1 MTEAI
6 ERVPRVSPEWLS
18 LREAADATARAREL
32 IPIVRAHVAG
42 ASPAV
47 IHDFGCGTGSML
59 RWLAPQLTGAQHWIL
74 HDRDPDLLEH
84 TAAGAAVLSAD
95 GTPVTLETRLGDVSD
110 LTAADLA
117 GATLVTASALLDLL
131 TADEVERI
139 AAACAGARCPVLFTI
154 SVLGRVELTP
164 NDPLDSEIMRAFNEH
179 QCRAIGERRLLGPSA
194 VDVTVDAFTRR
205 GIATVVSPSPWR
217 LGPGDA
223 GLAAEWFTGWLGAAI
238 EQRPDLDGPAA
249 AYAQRRRAEVIA
261 GRLGVVVHHDDLL
274 ALCQ

>member
-1 MTEAI
+1 MTETI
-6 ERVPRVSPEWLS
+6 EQVPQVSPEWLS
-18 LREAADATARAREL
+18 LREAADGAARAGDL
-32 IPIVRAHVAG
+32 IRLVRAHVAG
-42 ASPAV
+42 ASPAL
-47 IHDFGCGTGSML
+47 IHDFGCGTGSMV
-59 RWLAPQLTGAQHWIL
+59 RWLAPQLTGAQRWIL

-84 TAAGAAVLSAD
+84 AAARAAVRSAD
-95 GTPVTLETRLGDVSD
+95 GAPVTVETRLGDVSD

-131 TADEVERI
+131 TADEIERI
-139 AAACAGARCPVLFTI
+139 AAACVAAHCPAFFTI

-164 NDPLDSEIMRAFNEH
+164 PDPLDSEIMRAFNEH
-179 QCRAIGERRLLGPSA
+179 QCRTIGDRRLLGPSA

-217 LGPGDA
+217 LGAGDA
-223 GLAAEWFTGWLGAAI
+223 GLAAEWFTGWLGAAV
-238 EQRPDLDGPAA
+238 EQRPDLHDPAA